1 VASGPREVCGCTW
14 QTSSLKELVTFQFGF
29 QIRLSEKSQAFI
41 AVGHLLFHA
50 TFAHAHCVMGLVAF
64 SMAQLDI

>member
-1 VASGPREVCGCTW
+1 MRNAY
-14 QTSSLKELVTFQFGF
+14 
-29 QIRLSEKSQAFI
+29 IRT
-41 AVGHLLFHA
+41 